1 MTTMDRRPRRR
12 GFFTWLRDMFGRA
25 PVGPRPD
32 VEVFE
37 HETGGPIQVP
47 ADGGVFHF
55 VVHYDLA
62 WSARGVSR
70 ATLTRWTDLYRESA
84 ERALRTATW
93 SIGRSHL
100 PSEPVAAEAAMN
112 AVLRKG
118 WCFGEPGEL
127 VRCVAVVR
135 VTADARVLERH
146 LPMWEQF
153 VELGLRYR
161 VEHRR
166 IDHVAE
172 LLTRWRALLTEFGD
186 DPVVIQAATL
196 TDAQLAVAIQGL
208 ADKRLALG
216 TDLVSVLEKTRN
228 AHGQVGLFELA
239 KSYDVAV
246 RTFERQAG
254 LDKGTVSVGMEP
266 DAT

>member
-1 MTTMDRRPRRR
+1 MTTTDRPRRRR
-12 GFFTWLRDMFGRA
+12 GFFTWLRDLFGRA

-32 VEVFE
+32 LEVFE
-37 HETGGPIQVP
+37 HETGGPIEVP
-47 ADGGVFHF
+47 ADGGVFSF
-55 VVHYDLA
+55 AVHYDLA

-70 ATLTRWTDLYRESA
+70 ATLTRWIDIYRESA
-84 ERALRTATW
+84 ERALRTETW

-112 AVLRKG
+112 TALRKG
-118 WCFGEPGEL
+118 WCFGELGEL
-127 VRCVAVVR
+127 VRCTAVVR
-135 VTADARVLERH
+135 VVADARVLDRH
-146 LPMWEQF
+146 LPLWEQF
-153 VELGLRYR
+153 VELDLRYR

-166 IDHVAE
+166 IDHLAE
-172 LLTRWRALLTEFGD
+172 LLTRWRTLLRDFGD

-216 TDLVSVLEKTRN
+216 TDLVTVLEKARN

-246 RTFERQAG
+246 RTFERQVG
-254 LDKGTVSVGMEP
+254 LDKGKFSVDMEP